1 MPQAGSYL
9 STTDLLLLSG
19 GLDSTALAVI
29 HRPAVCL
36 TIDYGQRA
44 AQGEIQAARE
54 ICRELGLRHDVLAL
68 PLNGL
73 GLGLMAGQT
82 GSAHSEHPEFWPFRN
97 TLLITLGAM
106 FAVTH
111 GLGRV
116 LIGTLATDLR
126 HRDGLPDFLRL
137 MAELV
142 RMQEGGIEVVAP
154 ALDDDA
160 LSLIRRSNAPASVL
174 GWTHSCHVSAIAC
187 GQCPG
192 CHKHSNTLEELGW
205 NR

>member
-1 MPQAGSYL
+1 L

-44 AQGEIQAARE
+44 APGETQAARE
-54 ICRELGLRHDVLAL
+54 ICRELGLRHEVLTL
-68 PLNGL
+68 PLRDL
-73 GLGLMAGQT
+73 GAGLMAGQSE
-82 GSAHSEHPEFWPFRN
+82 SALSEHPEFWPFRN

-106 FAVTH
+106 YAAKH
-111 GLGRV
+111 RLDRV
-116 LIGTLATDLR
+116 LIGTSATDDR
-126 HRDGLPDFLRL
+126 HRDGSPAFMRG
-137 MAELV
+137 MAEVV

-154 ALDDDA
+154 ALDEDA
-160 LSLIRRSNAPASVL
+160 LSLIRRSEAPSSVL
-174 GWTHSCHVSAIAC
+174 GWTHSCHASAIAC

-192 CHKHSNTLEELGW
+192 CHKHSNTLEALGW

>member
-1 MPQAGSYL
+1 L

-44 AQGEIQAARE
+44 AQGEIQASRE
-54 ICRELGLRHDVLAL
+54 ICRELGLRHDVLVL
-68 PLNGL
+68 PPHEL
-73 GLGLMAGQT
+73 GAGLMAGQ
-82 GSAHSEHPEFWPFRN
+82 SQSVLSEYPEFWPFRN

-106 FAVTH
+106 YAVKY
-111 GLGRV
+111 GLDRV
-116 LIGTLATDLR
+116 LIGTSATDVR
-126 HRDGLPDFLRL
+126 HRDGSPEFLHG
-137 MAELV
+137 MAEVV
-142 RMQEGGIEVVAP
+142 RMQEGGIELVAP
-154 ALDDDA
+154 ALGDDA
-160 LSLIRRSNAPASVL
+160 LSLIRRSGAPDSVL

-187 GQCPG
+187 GHCPG
-192 CHKHSNTLEELGW
+192 CHKHSNTLGELGW